1 MTTRC
6 TITFRST
13 PGLHLHAPHDEGLCK
28 YWPHEQEFLLKILR
42 YFEGNEDS
50 REGIPIPDKF
60 WEGEYLEGIGKGT
73 QVSLRLPVIKNLLA
87 RASRTWPGTIFSIF
101 NGPEHQ
107 ELIQTTP
114 ILWKDNGLRYR

>member
-1 MTTRC
+1 M
-6 TITFRST
+6 
-13 PGLHLHAPHDEGLCK
+13 
-28 YWPHEQEFLLKILR
+28 R